1 MSQID
6 GTIIGRTKID
16 GSGVRAPMRVVDNL
30 LYVYSNKGKLAAYT
44 LENIVSK

>member
-1 MSQID
+1 
-6 GTIIGRTKID
+6 
-16 GSGVRAPMRVVDNL
+16 MRVVDNL